1 MGASHPPNNS
11 SQICA
16 QRLAVRIA
24 KAPVKSEKKE
34 EKNVEEEYTKD
45 RIQRIVD
52 GLDEQLAKGNIS
64 EKTHRELRK
73 KWEAKLIEE

>member
-1 MGASHPPNNS
+1 M
-11 SQICA
+11 
-16 QRLAVRIA
+16 
-24 KAPVKSEKKE
+24 KSEKKE